1 MNWDI
6 ILDALIFIMVFSM
19 CLLVLEVDYLKE
31 ENASLRKKIRKYERE
46 VKNLYG

>member
-6 ILDALIFIMVFSM
+6 ILDALIFIMIFYM
-19 CLLVLEVDYLKE
+19 CLLILDVHYLKE